1 MHNAQCI
8 NTKEDIGEMREGARK
23 SQLRAFYRAELEFH
37 RTIWSLSGNRHLAKA
52 LENAVVPLFAFF
64 IRNNPRIP

>member
-1 MHNAQCI
+1 
-8 NTKEDIGEMREGARK
+8 MREGARK

-52 LENAVVPLFAFF
+52 LENAVVPPFAFF